1 MNLLLACLGL
11 LVFSGNYIC
20 YQRHFLSMD
29 HNLEAA
35 TCLWVFA
42 IDPGFPL
49 GLILGSIISAIVS
62 ILQLLAKLD
71 LWLQ

>member
-1 MNLLLACLGL
+1 
-11 LVFSGNYIC
+11 
-20 YQRHFLSMD
+20 MD

-35 TCLWVFA
+35 TCLWVSA